1 MNAGDF
7 EKQLKRQ
14 ALRQVPDEWRAE
26 ILQKA
31 EASTRNSKSAET
43 QNPSW
48 LSTLISHLSTILWP
62 HPKAWAG
69 LAAVWIVIGSLQ
81 FASSDHTNRL
91 AARVERPS
99 PESFAILRQQ
109 TRLLAELLGQSPPK
123 DADRAKPNPSQ
134 PRSEQRTNTRI
145 A

>member
-1 MNAGDF
+1 MNADDF

-14 ALRQVPDEWRAE
+14 ALRQVPSEWRE
-26 ILQKA
+26 NILRAAQA
-31 EASTRNSKSAET
+31 ATRNPTLENRDA
-43 QNPSW
+43 SW
-48 LSTLISHLSTILWP
+48 LSTLISRLSTILWP

-91 AARVERPS
+91 AMKVEQPS
-99 PESFAILRQQ
+99 PESFVILQQQ
-109 TRLLAELLGQSPPK
+109 TRLLAELLEQSPPK
-123 DADRAKPNPSQ
+123 DADRAKPNPAR
-134 PRSEQRTNTRI
+134 PRSEQRTNSGI

>member
-1 MNAGDF
+1 MNADDF

-14 ALRQVPDEWRAE
+14 ALRQVPSEWRE
-26 ILQKA
+26 NILRAAQA
-31 EASTRNSKSAET
+31 ATRNPTLENRDA
-43 QNPSW
+43 SW

-91 AARVERPS
+91 AAKVKQPS
-99 PESFAILRQQ
+99 PESFAILQQQ

-123 DADRAKPNPSQ
+123 DADRAKPNPAQ
-134 PRSEQRTNTRI
+134 PRSEQRTNSRI